1 MELNLKIAQSPAV
14 ILTAL
19 VDKRSDELLTSPVV
33 VVVVVDD
40 DVV

>member
-1 MELNLKIAQSPAV
+1 MEHNLKIAQSPAV

-19 VDKRSDELLTSPVV
+19 ADNRSEELLTSPVA